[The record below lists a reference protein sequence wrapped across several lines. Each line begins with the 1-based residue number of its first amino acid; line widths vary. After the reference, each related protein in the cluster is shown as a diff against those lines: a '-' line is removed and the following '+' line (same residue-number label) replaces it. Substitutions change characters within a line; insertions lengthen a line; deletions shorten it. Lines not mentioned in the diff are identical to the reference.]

1 MPENDPGRDG
11 TNSNRK
17 WWVGDVL
24 ARYGSDSI
32 IICDTIF
39 HPIMHCYYQQAN
51 QNLICERFCH
61 RFQGLLCFFYL
72 AITKGRLG
80 RRSDEFISGPDESQH
95 TEEIVPESG

>member
-1 MPENDPGRDG
+1 MTPAEMGQIQTENGG
-11 TNSNRK
+11 Y
-17 WWVGDVL
+17 GDVL